1 MNCGGRGW
9 NHRLERR
16 AFLFSVHVDR
26 LEQTR
31 WCRLLRVKRG
41 FSSESSRD
49 SEFHLLLRRH
59 VHPKWPVDGHT
70 DVVRFTA
77 VFTLKAQ
84 QVKGSFFSPSSA
96 FSLSTMTKENH
107 IVIFWLNYLQS
118 LSKQKKHNKEYMS
131 DVQEKKSHFL
141 WRDLKVHVF
150 FLIPPW
156 WFFCWSPSR
165 GGQQQAVGGWM
176 IKSGINRQTLTFLQA
191 SCRHDWNKCFLLFLS
206 VKSLEI

>member
-1 MNCGGRGW
+1 MSRSGLSCDSLIRRLWQTLHLRNKSMNCGGRGW

-49 SEFHLLLRRH
+49 SEFHLFLRRH

-84 QVKGSFFSPSSA
+84 QVKGSFFSHSSA
-96 FSLSTMTKENH
+96 SSLSTMTKENH

-118 LSKQKKHNKEYMS
+118 LSKQKPQQGVHLE
-131 DVQEKKSHFL
+131 EIPFL
-141 WRDLKVHVF
+141 LERFKGACVF
-150 FLIPPW
+150 FN
-156 WFFCWSPSR
+156 S
-165 GGQQQAVGGWM
+165 AMM
-176 IKSGINRQTLTFLQA
+176 I
-191 SCRHDWNKCFLLFLS
+191 FLLVTIERWTSSRRWVDGWLN
-206 VKSLEI
+206 LE